1 MEKFEITEY
10 SDKYAEGAKDLLMAL
25 QMHIESLGGLV
36 HKPLFREEYLPY
48 LLDKVEKQDG
58 KMFLAV
64 ADGQAIGLAS
74 CMIYFGE
81 GDDAFMMDPP
91 KSGYISDPVVAKDMR
106 GQGMGKAL
114 IAAAE
119 KYFAS
124 KGCDCLELT
133 VFAPNISACGF
144 YLAQGFETRSHNM
157 ARKIE
162 RSRGN
167 TEE

>member
-36 HKPLFREEYLPY
+36 HKPLFRDEYLPY

-91 KSGYISDPVVAKDMR
+91 KSGYISDLVVAKDMR
-106 GQGMGKAL
+106 GRHHRQ
-114 IAAAE
+114 
-119 KYFAS
+119 
-124 KGCDCLELT
+124 
-133 VFAPNISACGF
+133 VV
-144 YLAQGFETRSHNM
+144 R
-157 ARKIE
+157 
-162 RSRGN
+162 
-167 TEE
+167 

>member
-25 QMHIESLGGLV
+25 QMHIESLGGLA
-36 HKPLFREEYLPY
+36 HKPLFRDEYLPY

-91 KSGYISDPVVAKDMR
+91 KSGYISDLVVAKDMR
-106 GQGMGKAL
+106 GQGVGKAL

-124 KGCDCLELT
+124 KGAIALNSPCLRPIFPRADFILRRALKRVRT
-133 VFAPNISACGF
+133 IW
-144 YLAQGFETRSHNM
+144 R
-157 ARKIE
+157 AR
-162 RSRGN
+162 
-167 TEE
+167 

>member
-1 MEKFEITEY
+1 
-10 SDKYAEGAKDLLMAL
+10 
-25 QMHIESLGGLV
+25 
-36 HKPLFREEYLPY
+36 
-48 LLDKVEKQDG
+48 
-58 KMFLAV
+58 MFLAV

-91 KSGYISDPVVAKDMR
+91 KSGYISDLVVAKDMR
-106 GQGMGKAL
+106 GQGVGKAL
-114 IAAAE
+114 IAAE

-124 KGCDCLELT
+124 KGCDRLELT

-157 ARKIE
+157 MRKIE
-162 RSRGN
+162 RSRD